1 MKEHATGSTLQ
12 RFFSGLSEHV
22 FQSQLGVVD
31 PALTDYLSD
40 LLIRFVR
47 WEAVYKVRNLS
58 GRPVKY
64 IGDMLAEADARLGE
78 ARREVH
84 QHVGDFTL
92 FWAGVYPESL
102 RGRRGAAAA
111 DQYGDYCVHGK
122 RAYLI
127 ASSIE
132 VDDDATPSNDVLE
145 RLGHQFEMCAYGLRE
160 IRREWERAEE
170 EQGPGP
176 LWTN

>member
-1 MKEHATGSTLQ
+1 MKERQTGNALQ
-12 RFFSGLSEHV
+12 RFFSGISEHV

-31 PALTDYLSD
+31 PALTDYVSD

-47 WEAVYKVRNLS
+47 WDTVYRVRNLS

-64 IGDMLAEADARLGE
+64 IGDMLAEADARMGV

-102 RGRRGAAAA
+102 RGRAGRAGP

-127 ASSIE
+127 ASSID
-132 VDDDATPSNDVLE
+132 VDESAQTSNDVLE
-145 RLGHQFEMCAYGLRE
+145 RLGKQFEMCAYGLRE
-160 IRREWERAEE
+160 IRREWERPDENDG
-170 EQGPGP
+170 QRSI
-176 LWTN
+176 WKQ